1 MSSRRFVHG
10 ALSASW
16 LRERRPLLYYN
27 LIWYCARLGL
37 PVPLLGDNP
46 APRERGS
53 VVEQVVLEDVV
64 AEWSSAEAAT
74 KLTRRCQ
81 ELARDS
87 VEEMSRISRMKTVGM
102 YLFGA
107 HGALGL
113 HHV

>member
-1 MSSRRFVHG
+1 M
-10 ALSASW
+10 
-16 LRERRPLLYYN
+16 
-27 LIWYCARLGL
+27 
-37 PVPLLGDNP
+37 PVPLLGDDV
-46 APRERGS
+46 AVRERGS
-53 VVEQVVLEDVV
+53 AVERLVHEDVV

-87 VEEMSRISRMKTVGM
+87 VEETSRICRIRTVGM

-113 HHV
+113 HDV